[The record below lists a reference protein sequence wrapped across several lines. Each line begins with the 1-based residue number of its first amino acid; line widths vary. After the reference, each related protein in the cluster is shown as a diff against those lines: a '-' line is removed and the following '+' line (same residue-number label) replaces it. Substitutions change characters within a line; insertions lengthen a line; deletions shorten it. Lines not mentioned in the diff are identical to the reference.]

1 VSRAGN
7 QFALRLKWRR
17 GNFVTGFPQRQR
29 WASTQEAGPPKG
41 DSMRR
46 IRPLLVAG
54 TLVLAVGIGTTVALT
69 TRQEPTVTA
78 ASPAGQ
84 PAASPAAAAASDPAT
99 SPIATTPTTPKT
111 PDTPD
116 RDTPDRGDGA
126 KAVATA
132 RAYLARELGLTNM
145 VAGPFRSTGARSG
158 EVGFRHKFGEGGRLL
173 PQTGPYAVVVRL
185 QRLPAGWWVL
195 GVDGRSIQVASPT
208 RLQRISSPLTVAGT
222 AEVYEGTVSVKV
234 TQDRPGRDL
243 VLGQGVVTGGGSAPG
258 SFRGQIPFRQPTS
271 TAPGWVLFYEE
282 GAATGGGIVQATAVR
297 VQFNVAT
304 PAPRILEVT
313 TSPRLRTLEGGF
325 WMELPPG
332 AGTVVFS
339 VKATNAQRVRFTLTP
354 TGTEMG
360 PYGRVLGEDRDPSD
374 GFSLVWQYP
383 DEPLSAHLSIQATG
397 PGGTTDKLIGIAHPD
412 V

>member
-1 VSRAGN
+1 
-7 QFALRLKWRR
+7 
-17 GNFVTGFPQRQR
+17 
-29 WASTQEAGPPKG
+29 
-41 DSMRR
+41 MRR

-54 TLVLAVGIGTTVALT
+54 TLVVAVGIGSTIALT
-69 TRQEPTVTA
+69 TRQDPTATA
-78 ASPAGQ
+78 AAPAGE
-84 PAASPAAAAASDPAT
+84 PAASPAAAAANDPAT
-99 SPIATTPTTPKT
+99 SPIATTPSPPTTSSTPRT

-116 RDTPDRGDGA
+116 RGDEA

-132 RAYLARELGLTNM
+132 RAYLARELGLTNL
-145 VAGPFRSTGARSG
+145 VAGPFRSTGARTG
-158 EVGFRHKFGEGGRLL
+158 QVGFRHKVGEGGRLL

-195 GVDGRSIQVASPT
+195 GVDGRSIQVDSPT
-208 RLQRISSPLTVAGT
+208 RLQRIGSPLTVSGT
-222 AEVYEGTVSVKV
+222 AQVYEGTVSVKV

-243 VLGQGVVTGGGSAPG
+243 VLGQGFVTGGGSAPG
-258 SFRGQIPFRQPTS
+258 SFRGQIPFRQPTN
-271 TAPGWVLFYEE
+271 TAAGWVLFYEE

-354 TGTEMG
+354 TGTDMG

-374 GFSLVWQYP
+374 GFSLVWRYP
-383 DEPLSAHLSIQATG
+383 NEPLSAHLSIQATG
-397 PGGTTDKLIGIAHPD
+397 PGGTTDKLFGIAHPD